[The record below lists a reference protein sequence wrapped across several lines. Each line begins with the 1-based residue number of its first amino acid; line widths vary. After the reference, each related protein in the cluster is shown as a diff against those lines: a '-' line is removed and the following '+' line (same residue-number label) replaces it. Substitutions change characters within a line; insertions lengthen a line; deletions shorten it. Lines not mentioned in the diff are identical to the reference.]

1 MDFSAYNKKRRL
13 PQVDQLQ
20 PVYSS
25 EAISMQEMCSFL
37 DQTLMEKVSR
47 HWYGLFFFEQ
57 QVEKFM
63 QLQDMSTLAGQ
74 GAQFSE
80 SDW

>member
-1 MDFSAYNKKRRL
+1 
-13 PQVDQLQ
+13 
-20 PVYSS
+20 
-25 EAISMQEMCSFL
+25 MQEMCSFL

-74 GAQFSE
+74 VAQFSE